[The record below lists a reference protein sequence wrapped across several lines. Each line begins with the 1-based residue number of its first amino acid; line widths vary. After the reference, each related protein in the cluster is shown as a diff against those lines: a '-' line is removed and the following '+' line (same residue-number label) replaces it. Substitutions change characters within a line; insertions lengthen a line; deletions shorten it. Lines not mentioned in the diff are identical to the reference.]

1 MSAADF
7 SVSSLRQS
15 QRDFSRIGWA
25 FAISV
30 AFHLFVAGAYH
41 TGNKFGW
48 WDKIHAPQW
57 MRPAKM
63 LTDLLKKKE
72 NTARQSQELPLMFVD
87 VNPAVS
93 TPEPPKE
100 SKYYSDKNSKAANPE
115 PDANTGAPK
124 IEGKQTQVVKTEDV
138 PRTKMFP
145 LQPAVPEPPTPQPQP
160 EPEAKPKPTYTPG
173 DLTMAK
179 PEDTQR
185 KAEGDAPIPKPRM
198 TVAEAKAQLRN
209 NQLAGEKLKQEGGVK
224 ERHVTSSLDVMSTPF
239 GSYDAAIIAAVQN
252 RWYDLLDSRK
262 YARDRV
268 GRVTLRF
275 HLNSDGSI
283 SELEFVENTVDL
295 ALGLLC
301 QSAIK
306 DPSPYARWPAD
317 MHRLIG
323 AEYREVTFTFYY
335 N

>member
-7 SVSSLRQS
+7 SVSSLRQSQPLRQS

-72 NTARQSQELPLMFVD
+72 KAARQSPELPLMFVD

-115 PDANTGAPK
+115 PDANTDAPK

-138 PRTKMFP
+138 PRTKAFP
-145 LQPAVPEPPTPQPQP
+145 LQPALPPPTPAPPTPQA
-160 EPEAKPKPTYTPG
+160 EPEAKPKPTYAPG
-173 DLTMAK
+173 DLVMAK
-179 PEDTQR
+179 PEQTER
-185 KAEGDAPIPKPRM
+185 KTEGDAPQPKPR
-198 TVAEAKAQLRN
+198 TVAEAKAQ
-209 NQLAGEKLKQEGGVK
+209 
-224 ERHVTSSLDVMSTPF
+224 
-239 GSYDAAIIAAVQN
+239 
-252 RWYDLLDSRK
+252 
-262 YARDRV
+262 
-268 GRVTLRF
+268 
-275 HLNSDGSI
+275 
-283 SELEFVENTVDL
+283 
-295 ALGLLC
+295 
-301 QSAIK
+301 
-306 DPSPYARWPAD
+306 
-317 MHRLIG
+317 
-323 AEYREVTFTFYY
+323 
-335 N
+335 